1 MATLKSAS
9 APLFSTQISGARS
22 RIWSPA
28 TLCALLAFTMAGT
41 DAHAQVVQDR
51 IGDFIPSY
59 IGPRGPDL
67 DVVRAEVRYNGVN
80 FAISATLNGAIG
92 QTPGGV
98 YVFGFQ
104 RGQGIARFGPIAP
117 GVLFDSVVVVMPNG
131 SATVRDLVSGT
142 ATPLPAG
149 SVVISGNNLRVT
161 VPVDLLPSRGLV
173 TPRFGFN
180 LWPRSGLTN
189 NNQIAD
195 FAPDNSM
202 AALVL
207 DFPTPIDAS
216 AQTEI
221 AVDAAS
227 FAFGKVTS
235 RLRERRLRAPS
246 AQQDGL
252 GMFLEVSGRRG
263 EGLSGSLIDRTTT
276 GDITGGIDYTLTPGV
291 IIGAAISVSD
301 TSARLDGGSRL
312 NADAR
317 SGMLFAGWNSGSVHL
332 DGFASYSDLDFRS
345 SRAFLIGTNQLRAT
359 ARPDGSAF
367 SIGAAAGYTIRTNG
381 ISFGPVLDV
390 VLTRAKV
397 RGYSEA
403 GASDFGSE
411 VDRRRRDSARVGLGA
426 ELAHTSARSW
436 GSLAAHGRARIVQ
449 EVGDRRDVFTAR
461 FSAQPETSF
470 VLQSPR
476 LTSTYGLVDLGA
488 DALVGQRTAVG
499 LSYSPRFDK
508 DGFVDHSARASVHV
522 TF

>member
-1 MATLKSAS
+1 MVILKSAS
-9 APLFSTQISGARS
+9 APHRSTQLGGGRFRLWA
-22 RIWSPA
+22 PA
-28 TLCALLAFTMAGT
+28 AACGLLAFATAGT
-41 DAHAQVVQDR
+41 GAHAQVVQDR
-51 IGDFIPSY
+51 TGDFIPSY
-59 IGPRGPDL
+59 TGPRGADL
-67 DVVRAEVRYNGVN
+67 DVVRTQVRYNGVN
-80 FAISATLNGAIG
+80 FAISATLNGTIG

-117 GVLFDSVVVVMPNG
+117 GVLFDAVVVVMPNG

-149 SVVISGNNLRVT
+149 SAVISGNTLSVT
-161 VPVDLLPSRGLV
+161 VPVALLPSRGLV

-180 LWPRSGLTN
+180 LWPRSGLAN

-207 DFPTPIDAS
+207 DFPTPIEAS
-216 AQTEI
+216 VQTEI

-227 FAFGKVTS
+227 FAFGRMTS
-235 RLRERRLRAPS
+235 RLRERRLGAS
-246 AQQDGL
+246 SEQQGGL

-263 EGLSGSLIDRTTT
+263 EGLSGSLIDRATT
-276 GDITGGIDYTLTPGV
+276 GDITGGIDYALTPAV
-291 IIGAAISVSD
+291 VIGAAISVSD

-312 NADAR
+312 DADAR

-332 DGFASYSDLDFRS
+332 DGFASYSDFDFRS
-345 SRAFLIGTNQLRAT
+345 SRALLIGTNQLRAT

-367 SIGAAAGYTIRTNG
+367 SIGAAAGYTIRAEG
-381 ISFGPVLDV
+381 LSFGPVLDV

-403 GASDFGSE
+403 GASEFGSE
-411 VDRRRRDSARVGLGA
+411 LDRRRRDSARIGLGA

-470 VLQSPR
+470 VLESPR

-499 LSYSPRFDK
+499 VSYSPRFDK
-508 DGFVDHSARASVHV
+508 DGFVDHAARASVHV